1 MTYKDDE
8 RYNAWMREIIESAW
22 QAVEEYENFL
32 RGTQKVKQKNFQSK
46 MRKLYEQLPVDPGR
60 KNGVRMKK
68 RRPYVM

>member
-22 QAVEEYENFL
+22 QAVEEYETFL
-32 RGTQKVKQKNFQSK
+32 RGTAKSSKKLSIK

-60 KNGVRMKK
+60 KKRGKDEKK
-68 RRPYVM
+68 KDPM